1 MLAMAKRDRPDMCGV
16 RWKTRAT
23 PMRQSPTLNVRGD
36 EVHLSGRD
44 AMNRGAAT
52 IRDRVVQGRPRE
64 PGPRHSVALD
74 ILVVDD
80 DQAGRLSLA
89 FALSDAGHK
98 VTEAADGDEALER
111 IAERTFDVAILDVRL
126 PRVDG
131 LTIFRRIRVK
141 SPSTNVILMTA
152 FATVPDAVAS
162 LRDGAYDYVTKPFDP
177 EEFTLRVIGHIAEH
191 RALRHE
197 LEEARKLVASRDAGS
212 PIIGATPAMAQLI
225 ERIDTV
231 AQSDAPVL
239 IQGESGTGKELV
251 AHTLHARGPRRNAP
265 FVVVNCAAFPE
276 SLIDGE
282 LFGAERGAVPGA
294 LRTRDGRVRAAD
306 GGTLLL
312 DEVAALPLP
321 SQTKLVRVLQ
331 EGVIEPVG
339 TTTTVPVNV
348 RVVSA
353 TNRDLRELV
362 EQGRFREDLYLRL
375 RVLDLAIPALR
386 DRRGDMPV
394 LVAHF
399 LRRLYPGRV
408 PPSIT
413 PRAWDALMSY
423 AFPGNIRELA
433 HAIERAVVLAHGS
446 EIDLEHLPADVVGQ
460 AEGEREPIRPLPVAT
475 KEFERQYIL
484 RALRMSNG
492 ARARAADLL
501 GISRKSLWEKLK
513 AHGIGGGED

>member
-1 MLAMAKRDRPDMCGV
+1 M
-16 RWKTRAT
+16 
-23 PMRQSPTLNVRGD
+23 S
-36 EVHLSGRD
+36 
-44 AMNRGAAT
+44 RGAAMMVE
-52 IRDRVVQGRPRE
+52 RAVKSRPRD
-64 PGPRHSVALD
+64 PPQRHSVALD

-80 DQAGRLSLA
+80 DPATRLSLS

-131 LTIFRRIRVK
+131 LTIHKRIRGK
-141 SPSTNVILMTA
+141 APTTNVILMTA

-162 LRDGAYDYVTKPFDP
+162 LREGAYDYVTKPFDP

-191 RALRHE
+191 RSLRHE

-212 PIIGATPAMAQLI
+212 PIIGASPAMVQLV
-225 ERIDTV
+225 ERINTV

-239 IQGESGTGKELV
+239 ISGESGTGKELV
-251 AHTLHARGPRRNAP
+251 AHTLHARGPRKNTP

-276 SLIDGE
+276 ALIDGE
-282 LFGAERGAVPGA
+282 LFGAERGVFPGA
-294 LRTRDGRVRAAD
+294 IRSREGRVKAAD
-306 GGTLLL
+306 GGTLML
-312 DEVAALPLP
+312 DEIAAMPLP
-321 SQTKLVRVLQ
+321 VQAKLVRLLRD
-331 EGVIEPVG
+331 GVIEPAG
-339 TTTTVPVNV
+339 TTQPVPVNV

-353 TNRDLRELV
+353 TNQDLRALV
-362 EQGRFREDLYLRL
+362 EAGRFREDLYLRL
-375 RVLDLAIPALR
+375 RVLDLAIPPLR
-386 DRRGDMPV
+386 ERRADMPL

-399 LRRLYPGRV
+399 LRRFYPGRV

-413 PRAWDALMSY
+413 PRAWEALMSY
-423 AFPGNIRELA
+423 PFPGNVRELA

-446 EIDLEHLPADVVGQ
+446 EIDVEHLPPDVAGT
-460 AEGEREPIRPLPVAT
+460 AEAEPLRPLPVAM
-475 KEFERQYIL
+475 KEFERQYVL

-492 ARARAADLL
+492 ARARAAELL

-513 AHGIGGGED
+513 AYGISGDED